1 MFQDAF
7 SWEALVL
14 GFHFNFLAF
23 KCVEFIFWSH
33 KVENDFGGQSKVR
46 DVVHDKMKS
55 FAKCPA
61 RTGMRALGGLAF

>member
-14 GFHFNFLAF
+14 GFHFNFRAF
-23 KCVEFIFWSH
+23 KCAEFVFWSH
-33 KVENDFGGQSKVR
+33 KVESDFGGQSKVR

-55 FAKCPA
+55 LQNVQH
-61 RTGMRALGGLAF
+61 TD